1 MTSRTGSANSSLG
14 LEDSN
19 APSACLSEDE
29 VLAFAG
35 GHLSSARR
43 RDAHLHFDK
52 CEICQRLLNE
62 AVHALATAATH
73 GSPDHGD
80 VVWNTTFRAG
90 TIVGQRYVIR
100 RFIARGGM
108 GEVFEAFD
116 QELQE
121 RVALKTVNATAS
133 DDPGAVRR
141 LKAEVQLARRVSHPS
156 VCRIYDFGTH
166 VDAKTGA
173 QISFL
178 TMEFIDG
185 TTLGRQVRLGGAIPI
200 EQTRAW
206 ARGLLLGLSAAHEAG
221 VLHRDFKS
229 DNVMLR
235 EEGRLLHAVI
245 LDFGLARAL
254 DQRSQHSSTNERGLI
269 GTFAY
274 IAPEQLEG
282 HAHSIA
288 SDIYAF
294 GVVWFEML
302 TGELPFGLTSSPAV
316 TTLER
321 LTRRAPAPSSK
332 NPLVSTDL
340 DSIVL
345 GCLERSPS
353 DRFKSAGEVL
363 ARLDLLESRLR
374 APPRGRAR
382 RALAVAV
389 AATAVAVLAGG
400 AQAWRWAAHDDAGA
414 HDAGAH
420 DAGAHDAS
428 AAFIGPAS
436 APVVRVPAAAPAPSG
451 SEASVVL
458 RPEPRAPAVASSN
471 QVAAPP
477 LKERSHGSHPVGAR
491 AVAPPPPPETHE
503 DRTAVEDSTARVH
516 DDWENPFQPGK

>member
-1 MTSRTGSANSSLG
+1 MTRRTGSANSSLG
-14 LEDSN
+14 LED
-19 APSACLSEDE
+19 ASAASECLSEDE

-35 GHLSSARR
+35 GHLSSERR
-43 RDAHLHFDK
+43 RDAHLHFDT
-52 CEICQRLLNE
+52 CEVCQRLLNE

-90 TIVGQRYVIR
+90 TVVGQRYVIR

-116 QELQE
+116 QDLQE

-166 VDAKTGA
+166 VDAKTGV

-185 TTLGRQVRLGGAIPI
+185 TTLGRQVRLSGAIPV
-200 EQTRAW
+200 EQALAW
-206 ARGLLLGLSAAHEAG
+206 ARGLLQGLNAAHEAG

-235 EEGRLLHAVI
+235 EEGKLLHPVI

-282 HAHSIA
+282 RAHSIA

-302 TGELPFGLTSSPAV
+302 TGELPFGVTSSPAA

-321 LTRRAPAPSSK
+321 LTRRAPAPSRK
-332 NPLVSTDL
+332 NPLVPTEL
-340 DSIVL
+340 DSVVL
-345 GCLERSPS
+345 RCLERSPVA
-353 DRFKSAGEVL
+353 RFKNAGEVL
-363 ARLDLLESRLR
+363 ERLDQLESRLQ
-374 APPRGRAR
+374 APPRHGLR
-382 RALAVAV
+382 RAVAFGAVAMAV
-389 AATAVAVLAGG
+389 AALVAG
-400 AQAWRWAAHDDAGA
+400 AQAWRRAVHAAPA
-414 HDAGAH
+414 
-420 DAGAHDAS
+420 AS
-428 AAFIGPAS
+428 PRATSASVAPMPATVAPS
-436 APVVRVPAAAPAPSG
+436 PSDLAPVVAP
-451 SEASVVL
+451 
-458 RPEPRAPAVASSN
+458 RPEAEAGPVASS
-471 QVAAPP
+471 APIAP
-477 LKERSHGSHPVGAR
+477 ATVKARIRGSRPAGPPAT
-491 AVAPPPPPETHE
+491 PPPPEGHQAP
-503 DRTAVEDSTARVH
+503 TAVEDSDAH
-516 DDWENPFQPGK
+516 DDWENPFRPGP